1 MGPSSGAFL
10 SILFFS
16 GALGLTTSPA
26 RGRLQ
31 CYTCSFAKPCDPV
44 LTECQEDEIMR
55 MRSSSGKAVSLGPS
69 ALCWAVPPTGHSPTL
84 SATSAVS
91 RTCATRQPRSH
102 SQAAP
107 SPPSCSLLP
116 SLPGEHISSFSL

>member
-1 MGPSSGAFL
+1 MGPSGAFL
-10 SILFFS
+10 GILFFS

-44 LTECQEDEIMR
+44 LTECQEDEIR
-55 MRSSSGKAVSLGPS
+55 GMRSSSGKAACLGPS
-69 ALCWAVPPTGHSPTL
+69 ALCWAAPHTGHSPML

-91 RTCATRQPRSH
+91 RTCATRQPRSD
-102 SQAAP
+102 SQAIP
-107 SPPSCSLLP
+107 TPPSCSLVP
-116 SLPGEHISSFSL
+116 SLPGLHISSSSL